1 MTVSDEQII
10 NAIEK
15 YPEQGFRLFMRVYKE
30 PVYWNIR
37 RLVVSHADAQDA
49 SQNAFV
55 RVFRSFQQ
63 FNRRNSFKAW
73 VYKIATNEALR
84 ILNCSRDMMSLEQE
98 GATVM
103 QLRSDE
109 YIDYTRVEAVLLQQA
124 ILSLPPKQQLA
135 FNMRYYDDMSY
146 EQIAEATDSTVA
158 GVKMNYH
165 LAKDK
170 IVKYMKSK

>member
-1 MTVSDEQII
+1 MTVSDEHII

-55 RVFRSFQQ
+55 RVYRSYRQ
-63 FNRRNSFKAW
+63 FNKNNSFKAW

-84 ILNCSRDMMSLEQE
+84 ISNCSRDMMSLEQE

-109 YIDYTRVEAVLLQQA
+109 YIDYSRVEAVLLQQA

>member
-1 MTVSDEQII
+1 MTVSDETII
-10 NAIEK
+10 GAIEK
-15 YPEQGFRLFMRVYKE
+15 NPEQGFQLFMRVYKE
-30 PVYWNIR
+30 PVYWHIR

-55 RVFRSFQQ
+55 RVFRSYQQ
-63 FNRRNSFKAW
+63 FNRGNSFKAW

-84 ILNCSRDMMSLEQE
+84 MLNRSKDMMSLEQE

-109 YIDYTRVEAVLLQQA
+109 YIDYSRVEAVLLQQA